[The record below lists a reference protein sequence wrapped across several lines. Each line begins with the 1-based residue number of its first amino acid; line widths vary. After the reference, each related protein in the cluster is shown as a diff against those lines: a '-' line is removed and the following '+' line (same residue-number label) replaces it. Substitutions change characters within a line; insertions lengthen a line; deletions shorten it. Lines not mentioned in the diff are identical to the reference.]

1 MNEFDIELD
10 RELNE
15 AHSPDLLEQRS
26 RSFIGKVVA
35 LLLGIILGFVGAFG
49 GVAALGYWG
58 VTQPLNTVVG
68 TINDLAGTNLILT
81 EYLTDTYAKGTL
93 QTLIGGVADSINEIA
108 AGKGSLKTLNDISP
122 KVKDTVEDLVE
133 FANQY
138 ALVLDTE
145 EMMNKPF
152 KKPENSDTE
161 TLGEYVVRKLD
172 DIYVVDLLAAL
183 NVTVDNL
190 TDSALHKED
199 GGKLTI
205 GEIKKLGFEG
215 IAATLPLSIIM
226 PVDLDSTDESSRL
239 VRELCYGPSTRWYI
253 DGEGEDRKIKMAQRY
268 YTLVDGELH
277 DDRQHVMEY
286 DELIEIENGGYKLT
300 ITEVNS
306 HGEEETVSHYIY
318 TKTDDD
324 GQTITS
330 ADGHPI
336 YYGYEDQ
343 EKTTPCLYQET
354 TIGILRLSPS
364 AALNNIELGETMGLT
379 PDDNPLLLTLAYGVK
394 GKDYV
399 IVKDEH
405 GNDIIEPLTPP
416 KTISDLMNGN
426 SMGEIIETLTLDD
439 LLENVDP
446 NNRMICALAYGS
458 DRYEVKTRT
467 DGSKYCEMK
476 QVRYYFD
483 GTKVLDN
490 HGLEVDC
497 EKRVNGGVT
506 TLTFTETNADGE
518 SSRVEYVFEET
529 KDGVTAYY
537 AYEDATKTTPVL
549 YPKTSI
555 GDLQSGADK
564 LIKGIYIADALDVTP
579 SSHRVMIALA
589 YGTEYVDYDILG
601 TGENAKIVPKA
612 GKFPRTIEKMQGSDI
627 INSLSLGDALNVTA
641 DSKPLLK
648 ALAYGKEGVDYE
660 IENGKIK
667 PLGEVKT
674 LDDFSDDPSALFD
687 DIYLADLLENADT
700 SDSITMYILYGKKD
714 VHYSLTG
721 NASNPVKMLNRRIGV
736 INNKAYN
743 EYGELLSGTLNGITS
758 YTENGKTYTL
768 GSTSLGPI
776 DTVDGTQATVYYLKD
791 ENGVE
796 VKYEP
801 NTVNALT
808 GNNSLISKIKDR
820 LTLVDIL
827 GESAVSGNK
836 FFKYL
841 KDEKISAIPSA
852 VENLTVKQ
860 VFEDDIADNKIF
872 KQLENTKLKDIATD
886 VNNLTFQQ
894 VFADDIYNVDTNG
907 NKTLKGT
914 WKYLLKDKDTN
925 SEKDYKLT
933 EMNALVENM
942 KANMMK
948 ATLNDLSD
956 DGLIAGLSS
965 TTLSEPVQSK
975 IKINMGNNISQEI
988 DLPFDTVSGNNK
1000 HDNIYARITKAET
1013 TNEELTVGKLTVV
1026 EMMEYLDAIF
1036 GLFDALASGN
1046 WQSN

>member
-1 MNEFDIELD
+1 MNDFDIELD

-15 AHSPDLLEQRS
+15 HHSPDPLEQRS
-26 RSFIGKVVA
+26 RGFIGKVVA

-58 VTQPLNTVVG
+58 VTQPLNSVVDTVNG
-68 TINDLAGTNLILT
+68 LAGTKLVLT

-93 QTLIGGVADSINEIA
+93 QDLIGGIADSINEIA
-108 AGKGSLKTLNDISP
+108 AGRGSLKTLNDISP
-122 KVKDTVEDLVE
+122 KVKDTVDDLVE
-133 FANQY
+133 FGKEY

-145 EMMNKPF
+145 EMMGKPF
-152 KKPENSDTE
+152 KKPDGSDTE

-172 DIYVVDLLAAL
+172 DIYVVDLLASL

-199 GGKLTI
+199 GSKLTI
-205 GEIKKLGFEG
+205 GEIKELGFEN
-215 IAATLPLSIIM
+215 IAGTLPLSIIM

-239 VRELCYGPSTRWYI
+239 VRELCYGPSSRWYI
-253 DGEGEDRKIKMAQRY
+253 DGEGENRTIKMAQRY

-277 DDRQHVMEY
+277 DDRQHVLEY
-286 DELIEIENGGYKLT
+286 DELVAVENGGYKLT

-306 HGEEETVSHYIY
+306 HGEEKTVSHYIY
-318 TKTDDD
+318 TKTNADN
-324 GQTITS
+324 QTITT

-446 NNRMICALAYGS
+446 ANRMICALAYGS
-458 DRYEVKTRT
+458 DRYDVITNS
-467 DGSKYCEMK
+467 DGTKSCQMK

-490 HGLEVDC
+490 HGAEVSC
-497 EKRVNGGVT
+497 TKGSSNGVT
-506 TLTFTETNADGE
+506 TLTFTETNTDGNP
-518 SSRVEYVFEET
+518 STRVEYVFNET

-537 AYEDATKTTPVL
+537 AYEDAAKTTPVL
-549 YPKTSI
+549 YQKTTV
-555 GDLQSGADK
+555 GALQSGADK
-564 LIKGIYIADALDVTP
+564 LIKGIYIADALDVKP

-589 YGTEYVDYDILG
+589 YGTEYVDYDIVG
-601 TGENAKIVPKA
+601 TGENAKIVCKP
-612 GKFPRTIEKMQGSDI
+612 GKFPRTIEKMQGDNSGNL

-641 DSKPLLK
+641 TSKPLLK

-660 IENGKIK
+660 IVGTGANAKIK
-667 PLGEVKT
+667 PLGNVKT
-674 LDDFSDDPSALFD
+674 LNDFSADPSALFD
-687 DIYLADLLENADT
+687 EIYLSDLLENADT
-700 SDSITMYILYGKKD
+700 SDSITMYILYGKKG
-714 VHYSLTG
+714 VHYNLTG
-721 NASNPVKMLNRRIGV
+721 STVTPLNRRV
-736 INNKAYN
+736 CVANNKAYN
-743 EYGELLSGTLNGITS
+743 EYGEVLNGTLSGTTS
-758 YTENGKTYTL
+758 YTEDGKTYTL
-768 GSTSLGPI
+768 VSTSLGTI
-776 DTVDGTQATVYYLKD
+776 DTVDGTQATIYYLKD
-791 ENGVE
+791 SNGNE

-801 NTVNALT
+801 NTVSALT

-836 FFKYL
+836 FFKHVQN
-841 KDEKISAIPSA
+841 EKISNIPSA
-852 VENLTVKQ
+852 VE
-860 VFEDDIADNKIF
+860 
-872 KQLENTKLKDIATD
+872 
-886 VNNLTFQQ
+886 NLTFQQ
-894 VFADDIYNVDTNG
+894 VFADEIYVDSTAQT
-907 NKTLKGT
+907 KVLKGT
-914 WKYLLKDKDTN
+914 WKYLLTDKDSDTGA
-925 SEKDYKLT
+925 EKEYKLT

-948 ATLNDLSD
+948 ATLNDLSN
-956 DGLIAGLSS
+956 DGMITGLSNETLNRKVL
-965 TTLSEPVQSK
+965 TT
-975 IKINMGNNISQEI
+975 IKIYGNDIP
-988 DLPFDTVSGNNK
+988 LPFTDAHS
-1000 HDNIYARITKAET
+1000 NIQTRITSAQGGDLK
-1013 TNEELTVGKLTVV
+1013 VGDLTVV
-1026 EMMEYLDAIF
+1026 EMMEYLDVIF
-1036 GLFDALASGN
+1036 CLFDNLAGA
-1046 WQSN
+1046 